1 MLQVPGQQVHRRVG
15 GGQGGRRGFLSEGQ
29 GHRAQ
34 NSNSSSSVQQLI
46 CLLAGLPALGTQGEH
61 FTQGQPVLRNR
72 VGAEVFKL
80 EPEPIF
86 FTRSRSQGKMA
97 RLRNTGDNTN
107 KP

>member
-61 FTQGQPVLRNR
+61 FTQGQPVLRSR

-86 FTRSRSQGKMA
+86 FTRSRSQ
-97 RLRNTGDNTN
+97 
-107 KP
+107 